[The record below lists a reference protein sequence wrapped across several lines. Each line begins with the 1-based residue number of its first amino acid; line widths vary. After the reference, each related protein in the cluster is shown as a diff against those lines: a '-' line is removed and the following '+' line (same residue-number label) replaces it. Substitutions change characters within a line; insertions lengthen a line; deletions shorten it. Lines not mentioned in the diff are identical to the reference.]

1 VRRIEFYMRV
11 IEKAGA
17 TGALLASGQAVTLR
31 FPTGDRRSTQITPH
45 DQLVDL
51 VRDVAPPMVLNQIDS
66 SRQARFELDSGPNR
80 YAIDVYPQRGF
91 WQVSIEISAD
101 AVPAAPEPVAYSE
114 SRRNVAPRAPQMTP
128 PSAVPTA
135 PTMMMPAATPP
146 QQQRHPTPSSAIPT
160 AMPQTPS
167 GRHAVPR
174 EQSGPV
180 PMQQARHDS
189 GRTPQPQRRREISEV
204 RPIVPPRQRRSSEN
218 LRQHESVS
226 GVMPAPPPDDSAV
239 VIIERGQYEAPKGVQ
254 TSSGSALLDL
264 LTANARAENASDVY
278 LIAGHA
284 PYMKVNGQLMGTTIK
299 SAFDPEQLSR
309 EIGIVA
315 PVEVRTSWLERGIA
329 GFTYSDGIGRV
340 RVRLTRD
347 HRGPAATFRLLMGE
361 PPTLEDLGLY
371 EVDNLLEDRG
381 LILIGGP
388 SGSGKTTTLAAMIR
402 ALGEDRRSVV
412 VLDDVIEIVH
422 SSPWIS
428 QRQIG
433 MHVPDVLSGV
443 EAAMAEGVDAIVIG
457 SVRDGD
463 RARAVIEAATGGHL
477 VITTVVSPIAEVAI
491 DRLIDKLPEAA
502 RAGARD
508 VIQQMHLG
516 SVAPLIGHDGS
527 RTFEVVFGRRRA

>member
-1 VRRIEFYMRV
+1 MRV

-17 TGALLASGQAVTLR
+17 SGAMLASGQAVTLR

-45 DQLVDL
+45 EQLVDL
-51 VRDVAPPMVLNQIDS
+51 VRDVAPPLVLDQIDA
-66 SRQARFELDSGPNR
+66 SRQARFELDSGAYR
-80 YAIDVYPQRGF
+80 YAIDVHPQRGF
-91 WQVSIEISAD
+91 WQVYIELAPEAEAEQSYEQ
-101 AVPAAPEPVAYSE
+101 AAPEHLAYSE
-114 SRRNVAPRAPQMTP
+114 SRRTPAPARVPQMTP
-128 PSAVPTA
+128 RDQQAV
-135 PTMMMPAATPP
+135 
-146 QQQRHPTPSSAIPT
+146 R
-160 AMPQTPS
+160 QTGGQPVVNRDS
-167 GRHAVPR
+167 
-174 EQSGPV
+174 SGPV
-180 PMQQARHDS
+180 RAPRQEMSPA
-189 GRTPQPQRRREISEV
+189 PQPQPRRRPSDGMPAQ
-204 RPIVPPRQRRSSEN
+204 RPRSSDAMAAQ
-218 LRQHESVS
+218 RKPESVS
-226 GVMPAPPPDDSAV
+226 GVLPAPAEESQV

-264 LTANARAENASDVY
+264 LTSNARAENASDVY

-284 PYMKVNGQLMGTTIK
+284 PYMRVNGQLMATTVR

-347 HRGPAATFRLLMGE
+347 HRGPAATFRLLPGT
-361 PPTLEDLGLY
+361 PPTLEELGLY

-381 LILIGGP
+381 LIIVGGP

-412 VLDDVIEIVH
+412 VLEDAIEIVH
-422 SSPWIS
+422 VSPWIS

-443 EAAMAEGVDAIVIG
+443 EAAMAEGVDAVVIG
-457 SVRDGD
+457 SCRDAD

-491 DRLIDKLPEAA
+491 DRMIDKLPEAA

-508 VIQQMHLG
+508 VVSQMHLG
-516 SVAPLIGHDGS
+516 SVAPIIGHGGE

>member
-1 VRRIEFYMRV
+1 MRRIEFYMRV

-51 VRDVAPPMVLNQIDS
+51 VRDVAPPMVLDQIDA
-66 SRQARFELDSGPNR
+66 SRQARFELDSGSYR
-80 YAIDVYPQRGF
+80 YAIDVHPQRGF
-91 WQVSIEISAD
+91 WQVFIELAAD
-101 AVPAAPEPVAYSE
+101 AVPDVEEPTNDSARNAAPAELAYSE
-114 SRRNVAPRAPQMTP
+114 SRRTPLPSRMPQMTP
-128 PSAVPTA
+128 PQQPAVRQTGGVPTLTRDQA
-135 PTMMMPAATPP
+135 SAGMRAHRPSQEMP
-146 QQQRHPTPSSAIPT
+146 
-160 AMPQTPS
+160 
-167 GRHAVPR
+167 
-174 EQSGPV
+174 
-180 PMQQARHDS
+180 
-189 GRTPQPQRRREISEV
+189 PQRRRPSDGM
-204 RPIVPPRQRRSSEN
+204 PAQRQRPSEAVPVV
-218 LRQHESVS
+218 RKSDSVS
-226 GVMPAPPPDDSAV
+226 GVLPPPPVPEDAII
-239 VIIERGQYEAPKGVQ
+239 IIERGQYEAPKGVQ
-254 TSSGSALLDL
+254 RSSGSAILDL
-264 LTANARAENASDVY
+264 LTSNARAENASDVY

-284 PYMKVNGQLMGTTIK
+284 PYMKVNGQLMATTVR

-315 PVEVRTSWLERGIA
+315 PVEVRTAWLERGIA

-347 HRGPAATFRLLMGE
+347 HRGPAATFRLLPGV

-381 LILIGGP
+381 LIIVGGP

-412 VLDDVIEIVH
+412 VLEDAIEIVH
-422 SSPWIS
+422 ISPWIS

-443 EAAMAEGVDAIVIG
+443 EAAMAEGVDAIIIG
-457 SVRDGD
+457 TCRDAD

-477 VITTVVSPIAEVAI
+477 VITTVVSPVAEVAI
-491 DRLIDKLPEAA
+491 DRLVDKLPEAA
-502 RAGARD
+502 RAGARE
-508 VIQQMHLG
+508 VIAHMHLG
-516 SVAPLIGHDGS
+516 SVAPIIGHEGE

>member
-1 VRRIEFYMRV
+1 MRRIEFYMRV

-17 TGALLASGQAVTLR
+17 SGAMLASGQAVTLR

-45 DQLVDL
+45 EQLVDL
-51 VRDVAPPMVLNQIDS
+51 VRDVAPPMVLDQIDA
-66 SRQARFELDSGPNR
+66 SRQARFELDSGAYR
-80 YAIDVYPQRGF
+80 YAIDVHPQRGY
-91 WQVSIEISAD
+91 WEVYIA
-101 AVPAAPEPVAYSE
+101 PAEAAEEPVEQAPPAHYE
-114 SRRNVAPRAPQMTP
+114 DSRRTPVPQPARMPQMTP
-128 PSAVPTA
+128 PN
-135 PTMMMPAATPP
+135 
-146 QQQRHPTPSSAIPT
+146 QQSVRS
-160 AMPQTPS
+160 
-167 GRHAVPR
+167 
-174 EQSGPV
+174 SGPV
-180 PMQQARHDS
+180 PTVGRHQDS
-189 GRTPQPQRRREISEV
+189 GPVRAPAQAQRRRPSDGM
-204 RPIVPPRQRRSSEN
+204 PAQRRPSDAMPAQ
-218 LRQHESVS
+218 RKGESVS
-226 GVMPAPPPDDSAV
+226 GVLPTPDDSQV
-239 VIIERGQYEAPKGVQ
+239 VIIERGQYEPPKGVPQ
-254 TSSGSALLDL
+254 TSGSALLDL
-264 LTANARAENASDVY
+264 LTSNARAENASDVY

-284 PYMKVNGQLMGTTIK
+284 PYMKVNGQLMATTVR

-315 PVEVRTSWLERGIA
+315 PVEVRTAWLERGIS

-347 HRGPAATFRLLMGE
+347 HRGPAATFRLLPGT

-381 LILIGGP
+381 LIIVGGP

-412 VLDDVIEIVH
+412 VLEDAIEIVH
-422 SSPWIS
+422 VSPWIS

-433 MHVPDVLSGV
+433 MHVPDVMSGV
-443 EAAMAEGVDAIVIG
+443 EAAMAEGVDAIIIG
-457 SVRDGD
+457 TCRDAD

-491 DRLIDKLPEAA
+491 DRLVDKLPEAA

-508 VIQQMHLG
+508 VISQMHLG
-516 SVAPLIGHDGS
+516 SVAPIIGHEGE